1 MAKPLVPD
9 ALWELIQPLLPPPKP
24 RRFRYPGRK
33 PVGDRQALTGILF
46 VLKTGIPWEDLP
58 IEMGCGCGM
67 TCWRRLQHWQEQGVW
82 FRLYQLLLTN
92 LDEAGKIDWARAA
105 VDSTFARAFGGVED
119 SGPNPTDRGR
129 PGVKQHLLV
138 DAQGIPLSG
147 DVTPANVPEIKELL
161 PLLDSA
167 GPLDEAGDPQHR
179 PEKLYGDRAYDSEP
193 HREEL
198 RKRGI
203 EPHLAKRRTE
213 HGSGLGVFRWVVER
227 TNSWLHGFR
236 KLRFVT
242 EKTNPM
248 KYAFFDMAMA
258 LICFRFLDLP
268 EPQASPS
275 LC

>member
-1 MAKPLVPD
+1 MAKPLLPD
-9 ALWELIQPLLPPPKP
+9 ELWELLQPLLPPPKP
-24 RRFRYPGRK
+24 RRFRFPGRK

-67 TCWRRLQHWQEQGVW
+67 TCWRRLQRWQEQGVW

-105 VDSTFARAFGGVED
+105 VDSMFARAFGGVED

-129 PGVKQHLLV
+129 PGVKQHILV

-147 DVTPANVPEIKELL
+147 DVTPANVPEIKELM
-161 PLLDSA
+161 PLVDSA

-242 EKTNPM
+242 EKTNPL
-248 KYAFFDMAMA
+248 KYAFFDLAMA

-268 EPQASPS
+268 EPQATPS